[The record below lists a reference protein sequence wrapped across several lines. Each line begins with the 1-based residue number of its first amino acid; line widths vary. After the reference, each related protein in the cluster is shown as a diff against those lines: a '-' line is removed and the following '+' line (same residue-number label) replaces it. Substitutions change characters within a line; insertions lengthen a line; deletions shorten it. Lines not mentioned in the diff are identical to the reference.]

1 MLAFI
6 PLVRWAAWKLG
17 SIVFVMVSEVVGIRI
32 GGGWREEFIHRVS
45 RAPGGDGRD
54 LIGLVLGLSE
64 RSGGAFGVPCGTLWW
79 GCGDISVA
87 CSAERGGLRYVK
99 FLVSLV
105 SLVFP
110 EADRSRIK
118 NISEGGLREIKNTR
132 VERAKRNQSSTC
144 PLGIPSAQPQPE
156 GGDGVRVSL
165 RFRHGQQRDRLFDA
179 VEVGQDGFAAVFF

>member
-1 MLAFI
+1 MSSFWFLWF
-6 PLVRWAAWKLG
+6 LWFFQRLTG
-17 SIVFVMVSEVVGIRI
+17 
-32 GGGWREEFIHRVS
+32 RE
-45 RAPGGDGRD
+45 
-54 LIGLVLGLSE
+54 
-64 RSGGAFGVPCGTLWW
+64 
-79 GCGDISVA
+79 
-87 CSAERGGLRYVK
+87 
-99 FLVSLV
+99 
-105 SLVFP
+105 
-110 EADRSRIK
+110 IK